1 MRQTCAFF
9 LAVRHH
15 RFFNVAVDL
24 LLRPI
29 GRADKPIEARELQQ
43 QTHQANPTGA
53 NLNTHHV
60 ECDDQPM
67 QEGETRNTLE
77 KRHNRGTSIEAVLV
91 QAPCLQ
97 CAARHGKHLRRLTL
111 GDALGLQVAVP
122 LTQLSA
128 FDALPALMAILV
140 APLRIL
146 DYWAHSYLLFH
157 SFAFVFVMAKDDE
170 VAFCFQLFAVSSHCL
185 SGAVIETKWPTR

>member
-1 MRQTCAFF
+1 MYAIDA
-9 LAVRHH
+9 LS
-15 RFFNVAVDL
+15 
-24 LLRPI
+24 
-29 GRADKPIEARELQQ
+29 
-43 QTHQANPTGA
+43 QAAA
-53 NLNTHHV
+53 NLSLANTMFAEFAAHRS
-60 ECDDQPM
+60 DIPSP
-67 QEGETRNTLE
+67 TNTVTAPTPF
-77 KRHNRGTSIEAVLV
+77 RQSI
-91 QAPCLQ
+91 
-97 CAARHGKHLRRLTL
+97 
-111 GDALGLQVAVP
+111 ALGLQVAVP